1 MKPKR
6 IIPCLDV
13 RNGRVVKGEQFQNIV
28 DVDDPVVLAQR
39 YCEAG
44 ADELVLYDI
53 TASHEGRSILLE
65 IVEKVAKHISIPFTV
80 GGGIETIDDFEKVLH
95 AGADKVSINSS
106 AAANPQLIR
115 EASQEFGSQC
125 VVLSIDVKKTSC
137 GNWHVFTRGGRQ
149 DTGMDAVEWA
159 KKGAQLGAGE
169 IVLNVMDTDG
179 VKTGYSLEI
188 TRTITEAVPIPVTA
202 SGGAGT
208 KEHFLEVLTEGKA
221 DAALAASVFHFGQIQ
236 IPELKKYL
244 LEHGV
249 DVRRERNGL

>member
-95 AGADKVSINSS
+95 AGA
-106 AAANPQLIR
+106 AWL
-115 EASQEFGSQC
+115 
-125 VVLSIDVKKTSC
+125 
-137 GNWHVFTRGGRQ
+137 
-149 DTGMDAVEWA
+149 
-159 KKGAQLGAGE
+159 
-169 IVLNVMDTDG
+169 
-179 VKTGYSLEI
+179 
-188 TRTITEAVPIPVTA
+188 
-202 SGGAGT
+202 SGGI
-208 KEHFLEVLTEGKA
+208 L
-221 DAALAASVFHFGQIQ
+221 
-236 IPELKKYL
+236 
-244 LEHGV
+244 
-249 DVRRERNGL
+249 